1 MSVSM
6 DSLKVNLGDE
16 LKNKNVKEVFFVFFK
31 NINIKVIFR
40 NVIEGDYV
48 GFFMVYVRMNEKLV
62 KVFM

>member
-1 MSVSM
+1 MSM

>member
-1 MSVSM
+1 M

>member
-1 MSVSM
+1 M
-6 DSLKVNLGDE
+6 DSLKVNLGDDI
-16 LKNKNVKEVFFVFFK
+16 KNKNVKEVFFVFFK

-40 NVIEGDYV
+40 NVIEGDYE